1 MELFIHK
8 NFTFELSFD
17 LIFLSTF
24 FFLLKKKKMKLKE
37 KIQSQNLIKKKIS
50 TLKRLSLF
58 EFEFFFYKYRVG
70 KHRPEANL
78 KRQSIV

>member
-8 NFTFELSFD
+8 NFKFELSFN

-24 FFLLKKKKMKLKE
+24 FFLLKKKNEIKGKNPKPEL
-37 KIQSQNLIKKKIS
+37 NKKKIS